1 MDSSPTIE
9 QNQTVASD
17 EISLMMM
24 RLSYL
29 VLPVS
34 VYEKLNNRFL
44 KILYCSEGTFVYL
57 GLYKMK
63 LAKKMYWFEIRQSIK

>member
-44 KILYCSEGTFVYL
+44 KILYCSGGTFVYL

-63 LAKKMYWFEIRQSIK
+63 LAKKNVLV